1 MLIGIACIPV
11 LACGASKPAVTAQ
24 ALPCPRPL
32 APIMKPLDP
41 AEAVCSKRN
50 ETAKAANASALRAY
64 ADGLEAA
71 VGCYEGQAAGA
82 E

>member
-1 MLIGIACIPV
+1 
-11 LACGASKPAVTAQ
+11 LALGCGPKVAPVTAR

-32 APIMKPLDP
+32 APVMKALDP

-64 ADGLEAA
+64 AEGLEAA
-71 VGCYEGQAAGA
+71 VGCYEGQVKGA

>member
-1 MLIGIACIPV
+1 
-11 LACGASKPAVTAQ
+11 
-24 ALPCPRPL
+24 
-32 APIMKPLDP
+32 MKALDP

-64 ADGLEAA
+64 AEGLEASL
-71 VGCYEGQAAGA
+71 GCYEAQAAGA